1 MDKQTYLVAD
11 GVAWVNGARVPDS
24 REVTLTEP
32 EARFDLEQGRI
43 TAKDVIQAEMP
54 RNAGKAKG

>member
-1 MDKQTYLVAD
+1 MAE

-54 RNAGKAKG
+54 RDAGKSKG